1 MWKGW
6 LSRHLEKSKESG
18 YIHLLFRW
26 KLRVSSQ
33 DWPTSGRIINVLD
46 LTWSAGAI
54 PTPCWP
60 PLMPVTAFLLHLAHL
75 CPSELPIHLE
85 VGISLN
91 VSTYWLSL
99 RPDWCIIPSSLH
111 TQRYEAPPTL
121 RSNNEQHQHCIH
133 GLSFNWSNKRK
144 VWQRHW
150 KLWINILVLYLE
162 TLLEM

>member
-60 PLMPVTAFLLHLAHL
+60 PLMAVTAFLLLVFVPL
-75 CPSELPIHLE
+75 
-85 VGISLN
+85 
-91 VSTYWLSL
+91 
-99 RPDWCIIPSSLH
+99 SSLF
-111 TQRYEAPPTL
+111 TWRWGSPSMCLPTDSVWGQTGASSPAHCTHRGTNL
-121 RSNNEQHQHCIH
+121 LQLSDLIMNNTNIVYIH

-150 KLWINILVLYLE
+150 KNCGLIHLSY
-162 TLLEM
+162 T